1 MLLTRRF
8 IAPFVAVS
16 RLTSPSSKT
25 LATQSDAHLRHQCS
39 PDLTDQQSLV
49 LDAVARGR
57 SVFITGSAGTGKSLL
72 LRHAI
77 RVLRDIHPRHSV
89 FVTAST
95 GIAATAIGGQTL
107 HSFAG
112 IGTQSADDANAVLR
126 DVLRNRPAARRWAAA
141 NALVVDE
148 VSMIDGRLFD
158 TLETIARRVRHRK
171 SDDVWG
177 GIQII
182 ASGDFFQL
190 PPINS
195 PDPEKEFAF
204 EADCWDASFDLQ
216 IDLSHVFRQSD
227 AKFIELLQ
235 CIRLGR
241 CNPDQLRLLDQ
252 CRVVQEDDGDQWPET
267 VTSLY
272 PLNRDV
278 QRVNK
283 QRLEELER
291 EIVVYRA
298 MDRGKNPWRKQLER
312 GIAPDVLEVCVGAR
326 VMLIK
331 NLDVERGLVN
341 GSVGVVTEFVESSG
355 RAISARICP
364 DQLLPVVQFDVGVKV
379 AVKPSSWDVMEGQ
392 VVLARRRQVPLILA
406 WAVSVHKCQ
415 GMTLDRMH
423 ADLSRV
429 FGCGMVYVV
438 LSRVRSLQ
446 GLRLSGFNPSKIKA
460 HPKVLQFYERLQFGQ
475 S

>member
-1 MLLTRRF
+1 MLLRRF
-8 IAPFVAVS
+8 IAPSVAVS

-25 LATQSDAHLRHQCS
+25 LATQSDAHLRHQWS
-39 PDLTDQQSLV
+39 PDLTEQQSLV
-49 LDAVARGR
+49 LDAVAGGR

-112 IGTQSADDANAVLR
+112 IGTQSADDANTVLR
-126 DVLRNRPAARRWAAA
+126 DVLRNRPAARRWAVAK
-141 NALVVDE
+141 ALVIDE

-216 IDLSHVFRQSD
+216 VDLSHVFRQSD
-227 AKFIELLQ
+227 AKLIELLQ

-241 CNPDQLRLLDQ
+241 CDPDQLRLLDQ
-252 CRVVQEDDGDQWPET
+252 CCVVHSDDGDQWPET
-267 VTSLY
+267 
-272 PLNRDV
+272 
-278 QRVNK
+278 
-283 QRLEELER
+283 
-291 EIVVYRA
+291 
-298 MDRGKNPWRKQLER
+298 
-312 GIAPDVLEVCVGAR
+312 
-326 VMLIK
+326 
-331 NLDVERGLVN
+331 
-341 GSVGVVTEFVESSG
+341 
-355 RAISARICP
+355 
-364 DQLLPVVQFDVGVKV
+364 
-379 AVKPSSWDVMEGQ
+379 
-392 VVLARRRQVPLILA
+392 
-406 WAVSVHKCQ
+406 
-415 GMTLDRMH
+415 
-423 ADLSRV
+423 
-429 FGCGMVYVV
+429 
-438 LSRVRSLQ
+438 